1 MDAEKPEFIARQ
13 ALLVQTQNLPDNF
26 YENYIRN
33 INAVTAD
40 QVQKAAQKYFSYDNA
55 RILVVG
61 KGSDVIPGLERL
73 GYTINYFDRF
83 GNPTEKPQQKTIDS
97 DVTIASIMDNY
108 IQAIGRNKIISIES
122 LTANYQTEI
131 QGMKVN
137 IRNVTT
143 SQSHSV
149 SGISA
154 IGMVFH
160 NSGFDGEKGYNS
172 IQGMKNEQIE
182 DEIKT
187 YKRIS

>member
-1 MDAEKPEFIARQ
+1 MKEHFKSYSLFFKAEDGIRDGHVTG
-13 ALLVQTQNLPDNF
+13 VQTCALPI

-33 INAVTAD
+33 INAVTAE

-108 IQAIGRNKIISIES
+108 IQSIGGEKIKSIRTS
-122 LTANYQTEI
+122 TAN
-131 QGMKVN
+131 
-137 IRNVTT
+137 
-143 SQSHSV
+143 
-149 SGISA
+149 
-154 IGMVFH
+154 
-160 NSGFDGEKGYNS
+160 
-172 IQGMKNEQIE
+172 
-182 DEIKT
+182 
-187 YKRIS
+187 

>member
-33 INAVTAD
+33 INAVTAE

-83 GNPTEKPQQKTIDS
+83 GNPTEKPQ
-97 DVTIASIMDNY
+97 
-108 IQAIGRNKIISIES
+108 IGRASCRER
-122 LTANYQTEI
+122 
-131 QGMKVN
+131 V
-137 IRNVTT
+137 RN
-143 SQSHSV
+143 
-149 SGISA
+149 
-154 IGMVFH
+154 
-160 NSGFDGEKGYNS
+160 
-172 IQGMKNEQIE
+172 
-182 DEIKT
+182 
-187 YKRIS
+187 